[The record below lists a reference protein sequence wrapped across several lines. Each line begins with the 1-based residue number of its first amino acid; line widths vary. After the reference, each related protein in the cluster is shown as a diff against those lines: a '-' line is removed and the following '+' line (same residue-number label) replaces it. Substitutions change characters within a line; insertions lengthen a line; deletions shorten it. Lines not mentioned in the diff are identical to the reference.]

1 MPWAA
6 DRPHDQHAVDGNPR
20 LGQFPVNPHDLPHLL
35 RGAVAS
41 ARAAGEAI
49 LGYYRNGVTVREKAD
64 ESPVTEADVAAET
77 IILRDLAVLTP
88 GVPVVSEEAS
98 ERGGIPPHPGAHFWL
113 VDPLDGTREF
123 IKRNDEFTVN
133 IALIDH
139 GRPVL
144 GVVYAPALGE
154 LYAGTVPG
162 GATLQTGTGPAHRI
176 SARQPLE
183 GGVVVVASRSHMD
196 EATRRYL
203 ATLTVKSEHRVGS
216 SLKFGVVAAGRAD
229 IYPRFG
235 TTMEWDTAAG
245 HAVLLAAGGSV
256 TTLDHADLHY
266 GKPGFRNPNFVARGR
281 WKA

>member
-1 MPWAA
+1 MSM
-6 DRPHDQHAVDGNPR
+6 
-20 LGQFPVNPHDLPHLL
+20 LDLPHLL
-35 RGAVAS
+35 QGAVSA
-41 ARAAGEAI
+41 ARAAGDAI
-49 LGYYRNGVTVREKAD
+49 LDFHRNGVTVREKAD
-64 ESPVTEADVAAET
+64 ESPVTEADIAAEA
-77 IILRDLAVLTP
+77 IILRALAALAP
-88 GVPVVSEEAS
+88 ALPVVSEEAS
-98 ERGGIPPHPGAHFWL
+98 AHSGIPAHPGARFWL

-123 IKRNDEFTVN
+123 IQGNDEFTVN
-133 IALIDH
+133 IALVDH

-154 LYAGTVPG
+154 LYAGTLPG
-162 GATLQTGTGPAHRI
+162 GATLQTGSGPARRI
-176 SARQPLE
+176 ATRVPPEE
-183 GGVVVVASRSHMD
+183 GVIVVASRSHMN

-203 ATLTVKSEHRVGS
+203 ATLTVKAEHRVGS

-256 TTLDHADLHY
+256 STLDDTDLRY
-266 GKPGFRNPNFVARGR
+266 GKAGFRNPNFIAWGR